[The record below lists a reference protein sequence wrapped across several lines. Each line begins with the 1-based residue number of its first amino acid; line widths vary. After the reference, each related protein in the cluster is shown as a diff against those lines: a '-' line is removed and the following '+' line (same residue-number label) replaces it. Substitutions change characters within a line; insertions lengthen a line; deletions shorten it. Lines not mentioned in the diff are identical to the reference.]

1 MKTNNKKIKAFI
13 FFISIFLYFFKS
25 VFISLELP
33 EDLIGGVSN
42 IINAL
47 ILAILSPVILLSN
60 KKQCAFIIFLIILFV
75 YNAIFYNN
83 IYMFGFIII
92 SCMLILSNEIYWRDI
107 IRYLSL
113 AHFLVVLFIIPLVFL
128 QKNTRLLM
136 IDLELDIHL
145 ASIIRIHLVNI

>member
-1 MKTNNKKIKAFI
+1 
-13 FFISIFLYFFKS
+13 
-25 VFISLELP
+25 
-33 EDLIGGVSN
+33 
-42 IINAL
+42 
-47 ILAILSPVILLSN
+47 
-60 KKQCAFIIFLIILFV
+60 
-75 YNAIFYNN
+75 
-83 IYMFGFIII
+83 MFGFIII

>member
-1 MKTNNKKIKAFI
+1 MKINNNKIKSFI

-60 KKQCAFIIFLIILFV
+60 KKQCAF
-75 YNAIFYNN
+75 
-83 IYMFGFIII
+83 
-92 SCMLILSNEIYWRDI
+92 
-107 IRYLSL
+107 
-113 AHFLVVLFIIPLVFL
+113 
-128 QKNTRLLM
+128 
-136 IDLELDIHL
+136 
-145 ASIIRIHLVNI
+145 